1 MTKPAIICVD
11 DEPIVLESLKI
22 ELKQALGDTC
32 MIETAE
38 SGEEA
43 LELFEELQTDRHE
56 VAVVLADQ
64 SMPGLRGDE
73 LLKQIHAVSPQTLNI
88 MITGHADLET
98 LSTVLRT
105 AKLYCYIPKP
115 WQSDDLRTTVLNA
128 IQSYRQTR
136 ELELQNATLQQAVQQ
151 LEQSMTTLQQTQA
164 QISQQAQQHESL
176 SRVFLAFA
184 MQQLQTCQSTQE
196 QVATLEHLN
205 QIKDDFLSSI
215 SHELRAPISN
225 IRMATQM
232 LEVRL
237 QQLEM
242 DDSILQ
248 CDRYFRI
255 LKTECQREV
264 DLLTDLLSLIRLD
277 SSADPLTLS
286 AINLHLWIPHIVEPF
301 LERMQERNQH
311 LEIHLPPSLP
321 GITTD
326 LSHLERML
334 SELLNNACKY
344 TPSGEIITL
353 TVQLMESALPI
364 SDADASHWSASQIDP
379 EAAIHSLSTTA
390 RQPEVWISVS
400 NSGIELSA
408 AEQAQI
414 FDQFY
419 RVPHQT
425 GWHQGGTGLGLT
437 IVKKRVEKLRGSI
450 SVASVNQQTTFTVR
464 LPLNINARYEALRQP

>member
-22 ELKQALGDTC
+22 ELKQTLGDSYV
-32 MIETAE
+32 IETAE

-43 LELFEELQTDRHE
+43 LELFEELQTDQHE

-73 LLKQIHAVSPQTLNI
+73 LLKQIHAVSPQTLSI

-98 LSTVLRT
+98 ISTVLRT

-115 WQSDDLRTTVLNA
+115 WQSDDLRTAVLNA

-136 ELELQNATLQQAVQQ
+136 ELEIQNATLQEAVQQ
-151 LEQSMTTLQQTQA
+151 LEQSMSQLQQNQV
-164 QISQQAQQHESL
+164 QVSQQAQQHETL

-205 QIKDDFLSSI
+205 QVKDHFLDAI

-237 QQLEM
+237 QQLEL
-242 DDSILQ
+242 DDSVLQ

-264 DLLTDLLSLIRLD
+264 DLLTDLLTLIRLD
-277 SSADPLTLS
+277 SNADPLKLS
-286 AINLHLWIPHIVEPF
+286 VVNLQLWIPHIVEPF
-301 LERMQERNQH
+301 LERMQERHQH
-311 LEIHLPPSLP
+311 LEIYLPSSLPSL
-321 GITTD
+321 TTD
-326 LSHLERML
+326 LSHLERLL
-334 SELLNNACKY
+334 SELLNHGCQY
-344 TPSGEIITL
+344 TPSEETLAL
-353 TVQLMESALPI
+353 TVQLMDAALPL
-364 SDADASHWSASQIDP
+364 SDAEASNWFHSPVDP
-379 EAAIHSLSTTA
+379 AAAIHSLSISA
-390 RQPEVWISVS
+390 QQPEVWISVS
-400 NSGIELSA
+400 YTGSELSPQ
-408 AEQAQI
+408 EQAQI

-419 RVPHQT
+419 RLPNPAGWSQT
-425 GWHQGGTGLGLT
+425 GTGLGMA
-437 IVKKRVEKLRGSI
+437 IAKKRVEKLRGSI
-450 SVASVNQQTTFTVR
+450 TVTSENQQTTFTVR
-464 LPLNINARYEALRQP
+464 LPLNINARHSALPLE